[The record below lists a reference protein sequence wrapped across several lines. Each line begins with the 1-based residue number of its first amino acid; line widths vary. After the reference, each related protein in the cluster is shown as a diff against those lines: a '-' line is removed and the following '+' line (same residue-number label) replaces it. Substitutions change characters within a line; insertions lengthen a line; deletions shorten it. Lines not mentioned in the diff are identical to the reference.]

1 MGKQRSKADIP
12 VNVSAYSL
20 RDVNE
25 TLVENR
31 LRDSGFK
38 NVPRSAVQSIVARGG
53 IASKDRKTGE
63 AINIPVSSLPTQKTY
78 ETIRGDVESASELFF
93 QGLTDIPVSVSAGI
107 QQMLAGTD
115 KQKLDAIRKWQD
127 DNTNQLSFAA
137 KKMLE
142 NEEMSI
148 EKFMFTAGNTVGQ
161 IVSSM
166 ATAAA
171 GTAIGAAA
179 GTAVGGPVGTVG
191 GAVGGFLGGMAVNMP
206 FMYNSLLNSAEDA
219 GIDNVSDRVAYAY
232 GTGIGLAAL
241 ESVPLAKIAG
251 WTAKSV
257 APSLTK
263 SVLNKMTTKY
273 GAKSA
278 NELIERIG
286 ADKFNKEVA
295 VGVYK
300 AARNG
305 IADRV
310 IGKAG
315 GIGLGMGAETIQEVT
330 EFYMEKLAQA
340 TYDSTRGQGK
350 QAGKGAFGVE
360 FTQEDFFGK
369 KARNEAFWNG
379 VFGTVGG
386 GFAGTVQAVSSP
398 LYKTGVYD
406 TIDTFVKRGKTV
418 DEAVAALNGII
429 DRRIGEGE
437 LAQDIADTAKSAIQN
452 VAQSYNKIGGKFQEP
467 EFRYVVYERVSK
479 KDDLVKELGALES
492 KKAEIQG
499 IIAQNQGDAD
509 IYTVDMMEIDKLI
522 DQKQRQLDFTS
533 TWLKDYTQKYYDNK
547 KAKNNTQ
554 GQFIDDSINDFIV
567 RTDSFDKKKQT
578 PYEFAKEA
586 NDAYNAGMKDIDL
599 QYDSQ
604 VKSMEITSLNENVN
618 QDFDEIDT
626 IKTKVR
632 TNPSSSENPEF
643 ADVILATDEDGNI
656 AVRRE
661 SIIDGQSK
669 VDYIPIANTPQYEPV
684 VARAKS
690 YFENR
695 DSFEGIASKLVLGQ
709 ELTADEAELYEDF
722 ADNIDGFKGEM
733 ERAANF
739 NANMALTKMFAKPI
753 KEALQGMAP
762 AIQRY
767 QERIA
772 EIDETLARDENI
784 PASNQDLNSTK
795 TNEKLSANE
804 IAKLNQN
811 KQALLAEIEKY
822 NQELQRV
829 TEMNPDDSP
838 LEELNS
844 KELALYQTR
853 MAEVDILFNE
863 MVEKFLTNKA
873 SNLDD
878 FYGTYGQYGFL
889 RNMEESA
896 KSIAAQKRLF
906 RDSYNP
912 EIANTI
918 SKTIEKAKILEAKM
932 QENRAGIEAAKQK
945 QEKAKAAAEQ
955 IKLEKQKAKE
965 AKKLLD
971 EANAKLDKEKKKK
984 QTKKGEPKKEDTPQE
999 QEVQEEATGT
1009 VATLKGT
1016 NEKLVKVSSQE
1027 SKNKEN
1033 GALDNIEST
1042 TKALDLEG
1050 KSADEL
1056 YDAYD
1061 KLSTTKDRYV
1071 RSLANLIDDIQE
1083 RNERKS
1089 ILNAVLSDVVSII
1102 DSILKQDSY
1111 LIDDADARQS
1121 KQIVNKYLGE
1131 VSKEEAVNDFK
1142 DAFFG
1147 NPGTWIADSLKM
1159 RESVRVYIENGGT
1172 FKDMLKTVQ
1181 KEFEN
1186 DGFSE
1191 EDAAGVIE
1199 IRLSSLYDKD
1209 FSERQKK
1216 ISEAYHK
1223 AKKDGNNPELVDA
1236 VESLLG
1242 GQSNSDSNTQATE
1255 TVAELEQVVKEAG
1268 DIIIEAANNI
1278 EQIRGGLTNEQQ
1290 LPTDSTE
1297 NEGGVQSV
1305 QTPTTP
1311 ISGTSETTLQE
1322 NVTQG
1327 ESTPKGEGTTTMATD
1342 ATEPIMPSGSD
1353 DTASTQGGSTQTQ
1366 LPNVSGDV
1374 RLKTIN
1380 DVTGEDIKQLL
1391 NGKPANH
1398 ILNSDG
1404 TFSMPIETEKL
1415 GDDLST
1421 SFFLARITPKP
1432 TKGKDSPSKAQWGLV
1447 HKTTGV
1453 VLDKGTKSVLKKKI
1467 DTDKKTAPR
1476 DNPNASKDL
1485 SLSEYIKKKIDR
1497 GNRELKERI
1506 VELENAKLPQG
1517 QQEEETQSQP
1527 EQQAKP
1533 AEKTQEEKV
1542 DDALGKLNDKKFD
1555 ELPEGE
1561 NNLPS
1566 FDDIAVDDV
1575 EGLISQKQELLKK
1588 NLSPEDRELIDGQ
1601 ISQLYVELDNLNT
1614 QNGEIVTDTKPSPSP
1629 LKAYNKGIDNP
1640 GVPISLKL
1648 DQAANVDT
1656 LKKLLGKDADKY
1668 FNEKTANVVIS
1679 DLKSSTGGNVSFV
1692 FYGDLKGVTTS
1703 IGANKKLFAS
1713 RKDQLE
1719 PKKISM
1725 NADEFASTLKA
1736 NDSALENLSNLK
1748 KLGIY
1753 KEGPVDAGVKESP
1766 VENARVDAVTIKADT
1781 TINIL
1786 YEEDGVPLS
1795 KRLNAGKKDFDM
1807 WDDRDDLIVVSSRK
1821 FKAKSITAITNA
1833 TGKVLYQRG
1842 ATAQTQEQVTPAQQ
1856 EVQSTQQDNPI
1867 FIDIEGKVH
1876 EGARLVIPAGKVSL
1890 IPNSDGVTVEYK
1902 SKYGTITK
1910 SVDSS
1915 WNKIILLNDNSI
1927 YGIFKPDNEFGLDI
1941 SVNESDIVSITD
1953 NYTGIRYNMDG
1964 TTVMPQL
1971 KNPVTIPS
1979 GANILLTYYNN
1990 KGQEKQLRTTLD
2002 KDLTLSDDKRG
2013 PFMLGN
2019 RVMFSEEVISVEANT
2034 KGKGASN
2041 GAKTYYERGFT
2052 PVQPVQQQTQP
2063 VQQVQP
2069 VQPTQPVQQEIKQP
2083 IIEPP
2088 ISELNRLLPQSA
2100 GSNGKFI
2107 AIGKLKLSSLT
2118 RGELESILV
2127 SNGLTLPN
2135 GIEVVTPEI
2144 VESIIQQNNDRVV
2157 VEVIADTVTD
2167 EDVDVISKEESIE
2180 KSEVASR
2187 IKEEVEKAIS
2197 NGGKVSKGIKGRLR
2211 DIVTKISKF
2220 LLGGGM
2226 LVSLAFVNPGNLRNS
2241 ITKKITDFTVNK
2253 ENTTGSARFD
2263 VSTFSV
2269 TGFDGCA
2276 AYVTNQIKYGVGKEI
2291 FDIIKPYG
2299 NAWTINGH
2307 LVRSGNAK
2315 WIFNPFDNYVKK
2327 DNLTK
2332 GEITNEIKSIL
2343 APLQKT
2349 LSPSDFN
2356 EGDIVNLFYEGS
2368 NFTEEAYNTGV
2379 DSYTSHIGIVK
2390 IDNSGRLVIEHNIHG
2405 IIKSDKISDVLSG
2418 NISTPSGGVMLVSGV
2433 ARIDFKKLGL
2443 SSPEESRLANE
2454 IKGVL
2459 PDSKSPYDNNIQ
2471 NQLLEIKRN
2480 GSMTFDSGS
2489 QKFFNRFA
2497 AGIERIFPGVSIGV
2511 LSEQDWIDSGLS
2523 PSSRGAF
2530 NRKTGQVML
2539 RESMYDGSTFVH
2551 EVGHAIMKII
2561 GDVDTNLYN
2570 SMLDAVEGTKY
2581 EAYVRD
2587 NYPNLTTREEILSEA
2602 MGYAIQDK
2610 GVKMQSRP
2618 MAAFRD
2624 MMTKAFNAIKKFM
2637 GYRTNKDIGDMTLDD
2652 FTSEVAGIMF
2662 GIKDADIFLDE
2673 FDLTQNAELNN
2684 YFETE
2689 GNTDE
2694 SSIQYQYF
2702 KFQANQQQVAKG
2714 IMRGSEYATFAE
2726 RVSSGESTM
2735 QETIDTLKSIV
2746 DSPILESQM
2755 ASALTTGSGK
2765 DKFDG
2770 YSFIKANL
2778 NDFATDYYNIV
2789 TNTDAKN
2796 LTPLQNSDIVELGN
2810 TMLETY
2816 ADQHRRSHIE
2826 VVQDG
2831 KQVQAFVDPAKEASN
2846 VNKNVRSFFDAARA
2860 KGIMTKYTAKF
2871 LTGSMFSNLS
2881 NMDTVAQMLSGD
2893 NGIMKGI
2900 QDLRVHM
2907 NKVAARVHNGMRKA
2921 IYDATEELTQIA
2933 RNRGRV
2939 SKLKEGSF
2947 KPLEEEVNVSFH
2959 NNFTGDAELG
2969 NSDLTLG
2976 QLAYIYLARQT
2987 QVDSDFQRRNAGLL
3001 KSIAN
3006 LQKEIDKAKRVGNS
3020 KRVSLLTSEKDAKQL
3035 ELKNL
3040 KRDLDASDIIY
3051 DPTVKDGSHLSKYVI
3066 SNNKRTNRGISFEL
3080 ENEQK
3085 VTILLTRDQMKVID
3099 DMFENGGKY
3108 EEEMKVLRRFW
3119 SSDAVKN
3126 VFTEANEVKYRIEG
3140 GRAQEVFGT
3149 YIPIRKD
3156 TADSLSETSVEP
3168 NVKNMRF
3175 VLERTGLAGRIVG
3188 LDMFSIMNEYMEQNT
3203 EYIANAEYRDSL
3215 RTYRNSLTADDSSK
3229 NRLVSGADME
3239 VVDAINTT
3247 LKGIDDMV
3255 RSIDSGLKSRRD
3267 ANRELDKAGI
3277 PHRIYNLILSNFS
3290 KAVFSFNLGNLFKQS
3305 AGYLAGLGQGIVS
3318 DGYIY
3323 REMGYIGKIIPASMK
3338 TYITNDGKIFGK
3350 DFNGFFKVKAIE
3362 REMEY
3367 LEKHEYHFAD
3377 ILRRIQDESAYTGN
3391 IELDSL
3397 DFVLRKK
3404 GKLGDVYRA
3413 ANKTI
3418 FKGLSA
3424 MRMNDA
3430 AVIIA
3435 FVRAARAEVTDMVRD
3450 GRLVDAQNNPVT
3462 DVESPDA
3469 LRLISEKASELI
3481 YRTNNMYMEN
3491 DKTPLQRS
3499 NNILHKSIG
3508 LFSSQ
3513 PQKISNLFAQR
3524 FMSAAQANFTDE
3536 IKNKTMRST
3545 MIWAML
3551 AGAALQSSI
3560 TIMYGILRNG
3570 YDEERE
3576 YELDFFYEFIR
3587 NFTGM
3592 FPSLSVEVLNG
3603 LLSALD
3609 NAPWTGDIASNPVFS
3624 LLENAI
3630 KATAAL
3636 KESMDEDKPEFIRDR
3651 KYQEGVRQGADALAK
3666 IFGAPTVAVNFI
3678 VKQALLE
3685 DKK

>member
-38 NVPRSAVQSIVARGG
+38 NVPKSTVQSIVARGG

-63 AINIPVSSLPTQKTY
+63 SINIPVASLPTQKTY
-78 ETIRGDVESASELFF
+78 ETIKGDIESASELFF

-137 KKMLE
+137 KRMLE

-161 IVSSM
+161 IVGSM

-171 GTAIGAAA
+171 GATVGTFVAPGA
-179 GTAVGGPVGTVG
+179 GTVG
-191 GAVGGFLGGMAVNMP
+191 GFIGGMAVNMP
-206 FMYNSLLNSAEDA
+206 FMYNSLLNSARDA
-219 GIDNVSDRVAYAY
+219 GISDADAVGYAY
-232 GTGIGLAAL
+232 GAGIGLAAL

-310 IGKAG
+310 IGRAG
-315 GIGLGMGAETIQEVT
+315 AVGMGALAEGGQEIT
-330 EFYMEKLAQA
+330 EFYLEKLAQA
-340 TYDSTRGQGK
+340 TYDSTRGEGK
-350 QAGKGAFGVE
+350 QAGKGAFGTQ
-360 FTQEDFFGK
+360 FTQEEFFGK
-369 KARNEAFWNG
+369 KARDEAFWNG
-379 VFGTVGG
+379 VFGAVGG

-452 VAQSYNKIGGKFQEP
+452 VAQSYNKIGGKFDEP
-467 EFRYVVYERVSK
+467 EFRYVVYERISK

-499 IIAQNQGDAD
+499 IVAQNQGDAD

-547 KAKNNTQ
+547 KAKNTAR

-586 NDAYNAGMKDIDL
+586 NDAYNAGMKEIDL

-604 VKSMEITSLNENVN
+604 VKSMDITSLNENVN

-643 ADVILATDEDGNI
+643 ADVVLATDEDGNI

-709 ELTADEAELYEDF
+709 ELTEDEAELYEDF
-722 ADNIDGFKGEM
+722 ADNIDGYKEEM

-739 NANMALTKMFAKPI
+739 NANLALTKMFAKPI

-762 AIQRY
+762 TIQRY
-767 QERIA
+767 QERVV

-804 IAKLNQN
+804 IAKLNQS

-906 RDSYNP
+906 KDSYNP
-912 EIANTI
+912 EVANTI
-918 SKTIEKAKILEAKM
+918 NKIIDKARILEAKM
-932 QENRAGIEAAKQK
+932 QEVRAGIEAAKQK
-945 QEKAKAAAEQ
+945 QEEAKAAAEQ

-965 AKKLLD
+965 AEKILK
-971 EANAKLDKEKKKK
+971 EAKAKLEQEKKKGAPK
-984 QTKKGEPKKEDTPQE
+984 VKKGEPKKEEVPQE
-999 QEVQEEATGT
+999 QEVQEE
-1009 VATLKGT
+1009 V
-1016 NEKLVKVSSQE
+1016 
-1027 SKNKEN
+1027 
-1033 GALDNIEST
+1033 
-1042 TKALDLEG
+1042 
-1050 KSADEL
+1050 
-1056 YDAYD
+1056 
-1061 KLSTTKDRYV
+1061 
-1071 RSLANLIDDIQE
+1071 
-1083 RNERKS
+1083 
-1089 ILNAVLSDVVSII
+1089 
-1102 DSILKQDSY
+1102 
-1111 LIDDADARQS
+1111 
-1121 KQIVNKYLGE
+1121 
-1131 VSKEEAVNDFK
+1131 
-1142 DAFFG
+1142 
-1147 NPGTWIADSLKM
+1147 
-1159 RESVRVYIENGGT
+1159 
-1172 FKDMLKTVQ
+1172 
-1181 KEFEN
+1181 
-1186 DGFSE
+1186 
-1191 EDAAGVIE
+1191 
-1199 IRLSSLYDKD
+1199 
-1209 FSERQKK
+1209 
-1216 ISEAYHK
+1216 
-1223 AKKDGNNPELVDA
+1223 
-1236 VESLLG
+1236 
-1242 GQSNSDSNTQATE
+1242 TE
-1255 TVAELEQVVKEAG
+1255 TVTELEQVVKEAG

-1278 EQIRGGLTNEQQ
+1278 EQIRGELTNEQQ
-1290 LPTDSTE
+1290 LPTDSAE
-1297 NEGGVQSV
+1297 NESGVQSV
-1305 QTPTTP
+1305 QTPTAP
-1311 ISGTSETTLQE
+1311 VSGASETTFQE

-1327 ESTPKGEGTTTMATD
+1327 ESTPEGEGTGVVATD
-1342 ATEPIMPSGSD
+1342 ATEPIVSSGSD
-1353 DTASTQGGSTQTQ
+1353 DTTNTQGGSTQTQ

-1374 RLKTIN
+1374 
-1380 DVTGEDIKQLL
+1380 
-1391 NGKPANH
+1391 
-1398 ILNSDG
+1398 
-1404 TFSMPIETEKL
+1404 
-1415 GDDLST
+1415 
-1421 SFFLARITPKP
+1421 
-1432 TKGKDSPSKAQWGLV
+1432 
-1447 HKTTGV
+1447 
-1453 VLDKGTKSVLKKKI
+1453 
-1467 DTDKKTAPR
+1467 
-1476 DNPNASKDL
+1476 
-1485 SLSEYIKKKIDR
+1485 
-1497 GNRELKERI
+1497 
-1506 VELENAKLPQG
+1506 
-1517 QQEEETQSQP
+1517 
-1527 EQQAKP
+1527 
-1533 AEKTQEEKV
+1533 KTQEEKV
-1542 DDALGKLNDKKFD
+1542 EFASLISGYREGIKLGDVLSRISAPPKSLLDKVKPTNKQEIYYLKEQGLGIIYSPVEVLFIKEINKGDFVVGEMAIELMSSEDIKTLTNLIGDVANYEKSLFEYSFLNKNKGKFTTNENLPEWAVGFAQDLHDRFTPKSSLHIISKDSIGNMSLSQVREMGLSSVVPVLNNISKATHFSDFDNGVNVIVMGISERSKLSWLEIFSHEFGHHIQESLFYSAPKTLQDAIIADYNKWLNKNKKNELKMISSLFGSWMPKDIGEFSVNIDKWNSKTKEEKEFYLSYISQFD
-1555 ELPEGE
+1555 EWFAQNTSQYVVTNEK
-1561 NNLPS
+1561 S
-1566 FDDIAVDDV
+1566 SDIVSKFFSDIADNIKALYDFITRNKYYSKPLNSFLDAIQESNIIRPIKETPEDKINKQRFNELSSSDVDMPSLDNKSADSL
-1575 EGLISQKQELLKK
+1575 ESLLAQKQELLKG
-1588 NLSPEDRELIDGQ
+1588 NLSPEDRQLVQDQIAEIEGQ
-1601 ISQLYVELDNLNT
+1601 IKQKAIENN
-1614 QNGEIVTDTKPSPSP
+1614 EIVTDTKPEVQA
-1629 LKAYNKGIDNP
+1629 LNAYNNIPDVAIKVKVQDTKGLIKVTKGKLGDSLNDETRN
-1640 GVPISLKL
+1640 VIISDIKQVGDKIQVVLYG
-1648 DQAANVDT
+1648 DENVVS
-1656 LKKLLGKDADKY
+1656 LIKNSENKVIASNQ
-1668 FNEKTANVVIS
+1668 FNEPITVKMSV
-1679 DLKSSTGGNVSFV
+1679 
-1692 FYGDLKGVTTS
+1692 
-1703 IGANKKLFAS
+1703 
-1713 RKDQLE
+1713 
-1719 PKKISM
+1719 
-1725 NADEFASTLKA
+1725 DEFVSMFIFGNSSELQRRAT
-1736 NDSALENLSNLK
+1736 LENLGITEKPQSEGTVIIPKGTNVQIAYELGNEVKGKSATLQKSLK
-1748 KLGIY
+1748 IDPTNYKLNNEIGLNTGAIL
-1753 KEGPVDAGVKESP
+1753 S
-1766 VENARVDAVTIKADT
+1766 IAD
-1781 TINIL
+1781 
-1786 YEEDGVPLS
+1786 
-1795 KRLNAGKKDFDM
+1795 
-1807 WDDRDDLIVVSSRK
+1807 
-1821 FKAKSITAITNA
+1821 A

-1842 ATAQTQEQVTPAQQ
+1842 ATTQAQEQVTSAQQ
-1856 EVQSTQQDNPI
+1856 E
-1867 FIDIEGKVH
+1867 
-1876 EGARLVIPAGKVSL
+1876 A
-1890 IPNSDGVTVEYK
+1890 
-1902 SKYGTITK
+1902 
-1910 SVDSS
+1910 
-1915 WNKIILLNDNSI
+1915 
-1927 YGIFKPDNEFGLDI
+1927 
-1941 SVNESDIVSITD
+1941 
-1953 NYTGIRYNMDG
+1953 
-1964 TTVMPQL
+1964 
-1971 KNPVTIPS
+1971 
-1979 GANILLTYYNN
+1979 
-1990 KGQEKQLRTTLD
+1990 
-2002 KDLTLSDDKRG
+2002 
-2013 PFMLGN
+2013 
-2019 RVMFSEEVISVEANT
+2019 
-2034 KGKGASN
+2034 
-2041 GAKTYYERGFT
+2041 
-2052 PVQPVQQQTQP
+2052 
-2063 VQQVQP
+2063 
-2069 VQPTQPVQQEIKQP
+2069 QPTQQ
-2083 IIEPP
+2083 
-2088 ISELNRLLPQSA
+2088 
-2100 GSNGKFI
+2100 GS
-2107 AIGKLKLSSLT
+2107 T
-2118 RGELESILV
+2118 
-2127 SNGLTLPN
+2127 
-2135 GIEVVTPEI
+2135 
-2144 VESIIQQNNDRVV
+2144 
-2157 VEVIADTVTD
+2157 
-2167 EDVDVISKEESIE
+2167 
-2180 KSEVASR
+2180 
-2187 IKEEVEKAIS
+2187 
-2197 NGGKVSKGIKGRLR
+2197 
-2211 DIVTKISKF
+2211 
-2220 LLGGGM
+2220 
-2226 LVSLAFVNPGNLRNS
+2226 
-2241 ITKKITDFTVNK
+2241 
-2253 ENTTGSARFD
+2253 
-2263 VSTFSV
+2263 
-2269 TGFDGCA
+2269 
-2276 AYVTNQIKYGVGKEI
+2276 
-2291 FDIIKPYG
+2291 
-2299 NAWTINGH
+2299 
-2307 LVRSGNAK
+2307 
-2315 WIFNPFDNYVKK
+2315 
-2327 DNLTK
+2327 
-2332 GEITNEIKSIL
+2332 
-2343 APLQKT
+2343 
-2349 LSPSDFN
+2349 
-2356 EGDIVNLFYEGS
+2356 
-2368 NFTEEAYNTGV
+2368 
-2379 DSYTSHIGIVK
+2379 
-2390 IDNSGRLVIEHNIHG
+2390 
-2405 IIKSDKISDVLSG
+2405 
-2418 NISTPSGGVMLVSGV
+2418 
-2433 ARIDFKKLGL
+2433 
-2443 SSPEESRLANE
+2443 
-2454 IKGVL
+2454 
-2459 PDSKSPYDNNIQ
+2459 NIQ

-2587 NYPNLTTREEILSEA
+2587 NYSNLTTREEILSEA

-2714 IMRGSEYATFAE
+2714 IMRGSEYATFSG
-2726 RVSSGESTM
+2726 RVSAGEATM

-2816 ADQHRRSHIE
+2816 ADQHKRSHIE

-2831 KQVQAFVDPAKEASN
+2831 KQVQVFVDPAKEASN

-2860 KGIMTKYTAKF
+2860 KGIMAKYTAKF
-2871 LTGSMFSNLS
+2871 LTGNMFSNLS

-2900 QDLRVHM
+2900 QDLRVQR
-2907 NKVAARVHNGMRKA
+2907 NKDSARVYNGMRKA
-2921 IYDATEELTQIA
+2921 IYSTTEKLTQLA
-2933 RNRGRV
+2933 VGRGKA
-2939 SKLKEGSF
+2939 SKKITGKLTEGSLT
-2947 KPLEEEVNVSFH
+2947 PLDEKVNISFH
-2959 NNFTGDAELG
+2959 NNFTGEATLENADFTLK
-2969 NSDLTLG
+2969 DLVS
-2976 QLAYIYLARQT
+2976 IYLTRQT
-2987 QVDSDFQRRNAGLL
+2987 QVDRIFENKNAKLFNELSKIRKEITKAKKVGNSTRVA
-3001 KSIAN
+3001 K
-3006 LQKEIDKAKRVGNS
+3006 LQKEEQDIQ
-3020 KRVSLLTSEKDAKQL
+3020 LTLSQL
-3035 ELKNL
+3035 KKNM
-3040 KRDLDASDIIY
+3040 DDSDVIY
-3051 DPTVKDGSHLSKYVI
+3051 DPTVKDGAHLSKTHI
-3066 SNNKRTNRGISFEL
+3066 SGSGRTSVNRGIAFTL
-3080 ENEQK
+3080 DNKQK
-3085 VTILLTRDQMKVID
+3085 VNVLLTRDQMKVID
-3099 DMFENGGKY
+3099 DMFEKGGKY
-3108 EEEMKVLRRFW
+3108 EEDMKVMREFW
-3119 SSDAVKN
+3119 GSQEVKN
-3126 VFTEANEVKYRIEG
+3126 VFRESNEVNYRITGKRTAEIQG
-3140 GRAQEVFGT
+3140 LYF
-3149 YIPIRKD
+3149 PIKKAMSD
-3156 TADSLSETSVEP
+3156 TLRETEIDP
-3168 NVKNMRF
+3168 NIKNLRF
-3175 VLERTGLAGRIVG
+3175 VLETTGLAGNVEG
-3188 LDMFSIMNEYMEQNT
+3188 LDIFSIMNEYMEQST

-3215 RTYRNSLTADDSSK
+3215 RTYRNALAADAKAK
-3229 NRLVSGADME
+3229 NALLGSNDAEIEEEFDEDGNPIPTTTTSNGYDME
-3239 VVDAINTT
+3239 VIDSINTA

-3255 RSIDSGLKSRRD
+3255 KSLDSGLKSRRD

-3305 AGYLAGLGQGIVS
+3305 AGYLAGIGQGIVG
-3318 DGYIY
+3318 DKYIY
-3323 REMGYIGKIIPASMK
+3323 REVGYIGKIIPASMK
-3338 TYITNDGKIFGK
+3338 TYITNDGKLFGK

-3435 FVRAARAEVTDMVRD
+3435 FVRAARAEVTDLVRN
-3450 GRLVDAQNNPVT
+3450 GKLLDAENNPIT
-3462 DVESPDA
+3462 DVESPKA
-3469 LRLISEKASELI
+3469 LRLIAEKASELV

-3524 FMSAAQANFTDE
+3524 FMSAAQDGFKDE
-3536 IKNKTMRST
+3536 EKNKTMRST
-3545 MIWAML
+3545 MVWAML
-3551 AGAALQSSI
+3551 AGATLQSSI

-3603 LLSALD
+3603 LLSAID

-3636 KESMDEDKPEFIRDR
+3636 KESIDEDKPEFIRDR